1 MVTEIVPVV
10 APVGTVAVMD
20 VAETTVNFVAT
31 VPWNLTVVAPVKLVP
46 VIVTVVPMGPDA
58 GVNDVIVGG
67 WITV

>member
-10 APVGTVAVMD
+10 APVGTAAVMD
-20 VAETTVNFVAT
+20 VADTTVNFVAA

-46 VIVTVVPMGPDA
+46 VIVTVVPTGPDA